1 MGFSKEGDTSMAGI
15 SGYDSNAMSTL
26 LSGLGTTSSNTAS
39 NAGLYGIN
47 VSDYA
52 SIQNG
57 SYGKLMQ
64 AYYNL
69 DETNESK
76 KSSSKNDTNDTDQT
90 LKSIRDTTG
99 DLKKSAQALYS
110 DKELFALNKDGEYD
124 MEAIYDKVN
133 AFIEDYNAAVKSL
146 GSAETN
152 SIAKSGASMVN
163 ATNKNEDM
171 LAKMGITIRSSD
183 YSLSI
188 DKEKFMESK
197 ISDIKS
203 MFSGVGSFAYQI
215 GAKASRIEGVV
226 AEKIPANGSYSSVS
240 GTTSSS
246 STSKDSANTIAKI
259 KEDAND
265 FVSTGTDLYKNTS
278 LFRKDGNGEYDTQ
291 EILEQVGAFIKDYNQ
306 LLTSTDHSKVSAINN
321 AVTTM
326 TGVTEHF
333 EKNLSG
339 IGIRID
345 KDDNSLILDEKAFLK
360 ADMSEVKSLFNG
372 SGSYSYQVT
381 VKAMMIANQA
391 ENEANKANTYTDAAT
406 YANNYNSGAIFNGMI

>member
-1 MGFSKEGDTSMAGI
+1 MAGI
-15 SGYDSNAMSTL
+15 SGYDSNSMSTL
-26 LSGLGTTSSNTAS
+26 FSNLGTTSSNTSS

-52 SIQNG
+52 SIKNG
-57 SYGKLMQ
+57 SYGKLMK
-64 AYYNL
+64 AYYSL
-69 DETNESK
+69 DETDESK
-76 KSSSKNDTNDTDQT
+76 KSNSKNDTDDTDQT
-90 LKSIRDTTG
+90 LKSIHDATG
-99 DLKKSAQALYS
+99 DLNKSAQALYS
-110 DKELFALNKDGEYD
+110 NKELFALNKDGEYD

-133 AFIEDYNAAVKSL
+133 AFIEDYNATVDSL

-152 SIAKSGASMVN
+152 SLAKSGAIMVN
-163 ATNKNEDM
+163 ATSKNKDM
-171 LAKMGITIRSSD
+171 LAKMGITISESD

-188 DKEKFMESK
+188 DKEKFMKSH
-197 ISDIKS
+197 IADIKS

-226 AEKIPANGSYSSVS
+226 AEKIPANGFYSSAS

-265 FVSTGTDLYKNTS
+265 FVSTGTDLYKNAS
-278 LFRKDGNGEYDTQ
+278 LFRKDLNGEYDTE
-291 EILEQVGAFIKDYNQ
+291 EILEEIGAFIKDYNQ
-306 LLTSTDHSKVSAINN
+306 LLASTDNSKVSAINN

-326 TGVTEHF
+326 TGVTENY
-333 EKNLSG
+333 EKDLSK

-345 KDDNSLILDEKAFLK
+345 EDDKSLILDEDTFLK

-372 SGSYSYQVT
+372 SSSYSYQVT

-391 ENEANKANTYTDAAT
+391 ENEANKANTYTDTAT
-406 YANNYNSGAIFNGMI
+406 YANNYNNGAIFNGMI